1 MAGVPYFPTTLPPRT
16 IIGNLSAQPG
26 EAAAISIAALSGQL
40 ADASTITFTPSGTGA
55 VARTVQSKER
65 DAVHILDFGA
75 IGDDATDDNAHLQ
88 AFLNIGG
95 KLILGGGKTYR
106 NLAAN
111 LTLVANTE
119 LWIERGTTL
128 HLDTTRLTALN
139 VNDVQIHNHGIIKST
154 SLNTTDALPTNWNG
168 RGIVE
173 FGGTIASP
181 ALRVGID
188 GPGTVFGDFVGTP
201 GTGPV
206 IGSADKRRGI
216 LFNNVQSAWAKFN
229 NIYGIIAEAI
239 WHNGTVGVDQDIEIY
254 YNRIHDSNHD
264 AISAQQQVTITFRTL
279 GNIGWNCLN
288 GIEAPVGDNQHNL
301 MFNMIGAGYSF
312 GGSAPADNGSPV
324 IFSNNIGINNGASGA
339 GSVDFSLQGATAAG
353 GVVIVQNNTSYNAG
367 AGGFYVSYAKT
378 AIITGNKAYGW
389 GSTGVG
395 SGLGTSNC
403 TNVIVDGNG
412 LANENVAHSNG
423 GYNVSATGQAIFGN
437 SNSIF
442 GVVTPYVNFGSV
454 SQGLKASPVPVYS
467 RVGQTSHTGDTNPF
481 TLGTY
486 TIKAHA
492 CGLTGGVRV
501 TAGGTL
507 AGVANTKTLNLSY
520 GGNNFAQAVIP
531 AAATRWR
538 LEAEFYN
545 VGTTGNQAYS
555 NTALSGT
562 AVISTDSGTLA
573 TDSTV
578 DKDIVLSVTNQNA
591 GDTLT
596 QNIFMIEPI
605 IGFVQ

>member
-1 MAGVPYFPTTLPPRT
+1 MTTSWTPLPIEQGGTGGTTP
-16 IIGNLSAQPG
+16 LSARRALGLQVPTG
-26 EAAAISIAALSGQL
+26 GAANVNFLPAGA
-40 ADASTITFTPSGTGA
+40 GA
-55 VARTVQSKER
+55 VPEPVQTALRRTVFAGQYG
-65 DAVHILDFGA
+65 AV
-75 IGDDATDDNAHLQ
+75 GDDVADDNVHLQ
-88 AFLNIGG
+88 ALLNLGG

-106 NLAAN
+106 NFAAN
-111 LTLVANTE
+111 LTFVANTE

-139 VNDVQIHNHGIIKST
+139 VNDVQIHNYGVIKST
-154 SLNTTDALPTNWNG
+154 GLNTTDALPTNWNG

-201 GTGPV
+201 GTGPA
-206 IGSADKRRGI
+206 IGATDKRRGI

-229 NIYGIIAEAI
+229 NVYGIIAEAI
-239 WHNGTVGVDQDIEIY
+239 WHNGTVGVDQDIDID
-254 YNRIHDSNHD
+254 YNRIHDCNHD
-264 AISAQQQVTITFRTL
+264 AISAQQTVTTTFRTR
-279 GNIGWNCLN
+279 GNIGWNCAV
-288 GIEAPVGDNQHNL
+288 GVEASVGDHQHNL
-301 MFNMIGAGYSF
+301 MFNMIGSGYAM
-312 GGSAPADNGSPV
+312 GGTSPADNGSPV
-324 IFSNNIGINNGASGA
+324 IYANNTGINNGNSGA
-339 GSVDFSLQGATAAG
+339 GSSDFDLEGATTAG

-367 AGGFYVSYAKT
+367 AFGFFVSFAKT

-389 GSTGVG
+389 GTTAAG
-395 SGLGTSNC
+395 SGLATANC

-412 LANENVAHSNG
+412 LANENAAHSNG
-423 GYNVSATGQAIFGN
+423 GYNIGATGQVIFGN
-437 SNSIF
+437 SNTVF
-442 GVVTPYVNFGSV
+442 GVVTPYVNFS
-454 SQGLKASPVPVYS
+454 SAAQGLKPSPVPVYS
-467 RVGQTSHTGDTNPF
+467 RVGQSSHTGDTNPF

-486 TIKAHA
+486 TVKAHT

-520 GGNNFAQAVIP
+520 GGNNFAQLIIP

-555 NTALSGT
+555 NTGLSGT
-562 AVISTDSGTLA
+562 AVISTDSGTMA

-605 IGFVQ
+605 IGMTQ